1 MNIYHV
7 FIEPHDEDPFM
18 IALGLYSVSQVRLVG
33 ESFPAIAK
41 IETWDGEAVYTK
53 RTVH

>member
-7 FIEPHDEDPFM
+7 FIEPEKEEPFM
-18 IALGLYSVSQVRLVG
+18 IAVGLYSASQARLVG
-33 ESFPAIAK
+33 ESFPAVAK
-41 IETWDGEAVYTK
+41 IETWDGDAVYTK

>member
-7 FIEPHDEDPFM
+7 FIEPEKEEPFM
-18 IALGLYSVSQVRLVG
+18 IALAIYSIDQALLIGSA
-33 ESFPAIAK
+33 FPVIAK
-41 IETWDGEAVYTK
+41 IETWDGDAVYTK